1 MRDVFAFIN
10 IKELCENREL
20 PYKIVL
26 QTVFGKKRL
35 ESAGID
41 DSYTARI
48 AAIVDYNKETSKIYR
63 ITYGII
69 LTRDKDA
76 GSVYAVTGNKVF
88 YGKKKYK
95 VDISSIPYFKD
106 IRDEFQKM
114 IYRKDKKNKKE
125 IEDKYV
131 QYVTRGL
138 ESIWDTFFEK
148 VNKDVVSSQAKLVKY
163 SFMILYWELKELEDL
178 TGVKISKY
186 TKKKIPNDSVRAYI
200 YFTIQENIQSISYHI
215 VADDNMGVPDKFMDA
230 INKSFDNLPLYLD
243 TLESM
248 TSVINVIKDIF
259 VKLDNKQ
266 DVYNIFIPK
275 SNAYIADISSIRK
288 LGRAY
293 TKLNK
298 LIEILS
304 DDVYDAFHVVG
315 N

>member
-10 IKELCENREL
+10 IKELCENRLL
-20 PYKIVL
+20 PYKIIL
-26 QTVFGKKRL
+26 QTIFGKRRL
-35 ESAGID
+35 ENASID
-41 DSYTARI
+41 DSFTARI
-48 AAIVDYNKETSKIYR
+48 AAIVDYNKKTHKIYR

-69 LTRDKDA
+69 LTKEDNV
-76 GSVYAVTGNKVF
+76 GIVFTPSNKVF
-88 YGKKKYK
+88 YGKRKYA
-95 VDISSIPYFKD
+95 VDISTIPYFKD
-106 IRDEFQKM
+106 IAKEFQKM
-114 IYRKDKKNKKE
+114 IYRKGRDDAKD

-131 QYVTRGL
+131 LYVARGL
-138 ESIWDTFFEK
+138 EAVWDNFFEK
-148 VNKDVVSSQAKLVKY
+148 INKDVIKSQAKLVKY
-163 SFMILYWELKELEDL
+163 SFMILYWELKDIEDL
-178 TGVKISKY
+178 TGVKMSSY

-215 VADDNMGVPDKFMDA
+215 VADDNMGVSDKFMDA
-230 INKSFDNLPLYLD
+230 VNKSFDNLPLYLD

-248 TSVINVIKDIF
+248 TSVIDVIKDIF